1 MIYAGMVGTALAF
14 ALARAFLFYHV
25 SLMSSEELHD
35 KMALAI
41 LKAPVLFFDTN
52 PVGRILNR
60 FSKDVGTM
68 DEVLPNFF
76 IASLQLNL
84 MAMAGILVP
93 AVVNYWI
100 LFAVVPLV
108 SGFLYI
114 ANYYLRSSRELKRLE
129 SICRSPVFSH
139 MSETINGLDTIR
151 SRKRQA
157 DFIKEFYGY
166 VYRLNHF
173 NIKEGESQVFFA
185 CLLVCLFVYMF
196 LPPALKVRG
205 VTTSPAPPLYPYPL
219 PLAYRLNPVSPE
231 PRSHI

>member
-114 ANYYLRSSRELKRLE
+114 VNYYLRSSRELKRLE

-185 CLLVCLFVYMF
+185 CSLVCLYVSPSCSQGERSHNFSCTPT
-196 LPPALKVRG
+196 LPLI
-205 VTTSPAPPLYPYPL
+205 PYP
-219 PLAYRLNPVSPE
+219 
-231 PRSHI
+231 